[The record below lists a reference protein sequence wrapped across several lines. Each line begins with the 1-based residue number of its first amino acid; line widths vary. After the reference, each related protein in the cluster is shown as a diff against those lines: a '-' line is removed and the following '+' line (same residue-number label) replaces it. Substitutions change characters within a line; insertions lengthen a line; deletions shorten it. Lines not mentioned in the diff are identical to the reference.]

1 MPSLPVTPRSGL
13 EQVLATNRQRGSGV
27 MLALRSGRAL
37 AAVSARKNQLDALV
51 GRVRDIFG
59 LELTHIRK
67 CAIAGPIALVWA
79 GAGQWLAMGDGEDGP
94 AFEQRLRAALDG
106 LASVSDQSDARTI
119 IRVSGERARDV
130 LAKGVPIDLHP
141 DAFRAGDAAVTTV
154 AHMGAHF
161 WQVDGTPTYEFIVS
175 RSFAVALWEWVVH
188 SAAEFGEPTVNQGNC
203 SS

>member
-13 EQVLATNRQRGSGV
+13 EQVLAMNRHRGSGV
-27 MLALRSGRAL
+27 MLSLRGGCAL

-94 AFEQRLRAALDG
+94 EFEQRLRAALDG

-175 RSFAVALWEWVVH
+175 RSFAAAFWEWVVH
-188 SAAEFGEPTVNQGNC
+188 SAAEFGEPTVNQGN
-203 SS
+203 

>member
-13 EQVLATNRQRGSGV
+13 EQVLAMNRHRGGGV
-27 MLALRSGRAL
+27 TLALRSGRAL

-141 DAFRAGDAAVTTV
+141 SVFRAGDAAVTTV

-175 RSFAVALWEWVVH
+175 RSFAVAFWEWVVH
-188 SAAEFGEPTVNQGNC
+188 SAAEFGEPAVNQGN
-203 SS
+203 

>member
-13 EQVLATNRQRGSGV
+13 EQVLAMNRHRGSAV

-67 CAIAGPIALVWA
+67 CAVAGPIALVWA

-141 DAFRAGDAAVTTV
+141 SAFRAGDAAVTTV

-175 RSFAVALWEWVVH
+175 RSFAVGFWEWLVH
-188 SAAEFGEPTVNQGNC
+188 SAAEFGKPTVNQGN
-203 SS
+203 